1 MIDVPKAILNRVKS
15 GESME
20 ILESYLMNNYP
31 MPQIIKAFAEL
42 IVTADSFVNK
52 PQILIT
58 EEEMEAINSL
68 FRVKGKR
75 IVDGEVITETRGRP
89 KKRADS
95 I

>member
-1 MIDVPKAILNRVKS
+1 MISIPKNILNKVKQDGDVS
-15 GESME
+15 F
-20 ILESYLMNNYP
+20 LEDYIINNYP

>member
-1 MIDVPKAILNRVKS
+1 MVDIPKGLLSRVKS
-15 GESME
+15 GES
-20 ILESYLMNNYP
+20 LELLENYLMNNYP

-42 IVTADSFVNK
+42 IVTAESFSNK
-52 PQILIT
+52 PQILVT

-75 IVDGEVITETRGRP
+75 VVDGEVISETRGRP